1 MASDCFGARDLPRPE
16 VRTVSKTI
24 EFFFD
29 FGSPTAY
36 LAHTQLP
43 AIAARTG
50 AELVYRPMLLGGVF
64 QAIGNTTP
72 AALPAKGKYMGRD
85 IQRCAERYGAP
96 YHSNPHFPVN
106 TLNVMRGAVAAQKD
120 GAIKPYMD
128 AVYRAIWVDQKNT
141 ADPEVIGE
149 VISSAGLDVARFAE
163 QVQDPTIKDGLKA
176 NTQEAVERGVFG
188 APTMFVGEE
197 MFFGQDR
204 LAYVEQYAGD

>member
-1 MASDCFGARDLPRPE
+1 M
-16 VRTVSKTI
+16 SKTI

-43 AIAARTG
+43 AIAERSG

-64 QAIGNTTP
+64 QATGNTTP
-72 AALPAKGKYMGRD
+72 AAIPAKGKYMGRD
-85 IQRCAERYGAP
+85 IARCAARYGEP

-106 TLNVMRGAVAAQKD
+106 TLNVMRGAVAAQQD
-120 GAIKPYMD
+120 GVLKSYMD
-128 AVYRAIWVDQKNT
+128 AVYRAVWVDQKNT
-141 ADPEVIGE
+141 ADPEVFAE
-149 VISSAGLDVARFAE
+149 VLVTAGLDAENFAE
-163 QVQDPTIKDGLKA
+163 RIQDPAIKDGLKS

-204 LAYVEQYAGD
+204 LDYVEAEAAS

>member
-1 MASDCFGARDLPRPE
+1 M
-16 VRTVSKTI
+16 SKSI

-43 AIAARTG
+43 AIADRSG

-64 QAIGNTTP
+64 QATGNTTP
-72 AALPAKGKYMGRD
+72 AAIPAKAKYMGRD
-85 IQRCAERYGAP
+85 IARCAERYGEP
-96 YHSNPHFPVN
+96 YHSNPHFPVK
-106 TLNVMRGAVAAQKD
+106 TLNVMRGAVAAQQD
-120 GAIKPYMD
+120 GALKTYMD
-128 AVYRAIWVDQKNT
+128 AVFRAVWVDQKNT
-141 ADPEVIGE
+141 AVPEVFAE
-149 VISSAGLDVARFAE
+149 VLTTAGLDAGKFAE
-163 QVQDPTIKDGLKA
+163 RIQDPAIKDVLKT

-204 LAYVEQYAGD
+204 LDYLEAEAAA

>member
-1 MASDCFGARDLPRPE
+1 M
-16 VRTVSKTI
+16 SKTI

-36 LAHTQLP
+36 LAHTQLS
-43 AIAARTG
+43 AIAERSG

-64 QAIGNTTP
+64 QATGNTTP
-72 AALPAKGKYMGRD
+72 AAIPAKGKYMGRD
-85 IQRCAERYGAP
+85 IARCAARYGEP

-106 TLNVMRGAVAAQKD
+106 TLNVMRGAVAAQQD
-120 GAIKPYMD
+120 GVLKSYMD
-128 AVYRAIWVDQKNT
+128 AVYRAVWVDQKNT
-141 ADPEVIGE
+141 ADPEVFAE
-149 VISSAGLDVARFAE
+149 VLVTAGLDAENFAE
-163 QVQDPTIKDGLKA
+163 RIQDPAIKDGLKS

-204 LAYVEQYAGD
+204 LDYVEAEAAS